1 MATTRRRTY
10 QLRVA
15 LSGAKPPIWRR
26 FLVSPT
32 MPLSELHEVLQIV
45 MGWEDC
51 HLHHFR
57 QGERCYEPPSPW
69 EDGFGPA
76 SVDSRTVRI
85 GQLLRKPKDWIAYLY
100 DFGDSWRHRVT
111 LQKILPFDPS
121 VRLPVCIAGKRACPP
136 EDCGGLWGYY
146 EMLEALGAPGHEQ
159 HEDMVDWI
167 GSFDPDDFHLDDV
180 NVQLRARWRHS
191 R

>member
-32 MPLSELHEVLQIV
+32 MPLSELHEVLQVV
-45 MGWEDC
+45 MGWENS
-51 HLHHFR
+51 HLHMFR
-57 QGERCYEPPSPW
+57 KGERRYVVPHPF
-69 EDGFGPA
+69 DDDFGTLGLDA
-76 SVDSRTVRI
+76 RKVRI

-121 VRLPVCIAGKRACPP
+121 VRLPSCISGKRSCPP
-136 EDCGGLWGYY
+136 EDSGGLWGYY
-146 EMLEALGAPGHEQ
+146 EMLHALDDPGHER

-167 GSFDPDDFHLDDV
+167 GSFDPDEFSLADV
-180 NVQLRARWRHS
+180 NIQLRARWK
-191 R
+191 

>member
-1 MATTRRRTY
+1 MPNVPRRTY

-32 MPLSELHEVLQIV
+32 LRLSELHDVLQVV

-51 HLHHFR
+51 HLHAFR
-57 QGERCYEPPSPW
+57 QGERYYAPPDPW
-69 EDGFGPA
+69 GGGFGPA
-76 SVDSRTVRI
+76 SVDTRKVRV
-85 GQLLRKPKDWIAYLY
+85 GQLLRRPKDWIAYVY

-111 LQKILPFDPS
+111 LQKVLPFDPEI
-121 VRLPVCIAGKRACPP
+121 RLPVCISGKRACPP

-146 EMLEALGAPGHEQ
+146 EMLEALGNPGHER

-167 GSFDPDDFHLDDV
+167 GGFNADDFLLDRV
-180 NVQLRARWRHS
+180 NALLRVGWK
-191 R
+191 

>member
-32 MPLSELHEVLQIV
+32 TSLAELHEVLQMV
-45 MGWEDC
+45 MGWDNC

-57 QGERCYEPPSPW
+57 HGERYYAPPSPW
-69 EDGFGPA
+69 DDGFGP
-76 SVDSRTVRI
+76 SNVDSRKVGI

-111 LQKILPFDPS
+111 LQKILPLDPAI
-121 VRLPVCIAGKRACPP
+121 RLPVCIAGKRSCPP

-146 EMLEALGAPGHEQ
+146 EMLEALGSPGHEQ

-167 GSFDPDDFHLDDV
+167 GSFDPDDFSLDGV
-180 NVQLRARWRHS
+180 NAQLRARWK
-191 R
+191 